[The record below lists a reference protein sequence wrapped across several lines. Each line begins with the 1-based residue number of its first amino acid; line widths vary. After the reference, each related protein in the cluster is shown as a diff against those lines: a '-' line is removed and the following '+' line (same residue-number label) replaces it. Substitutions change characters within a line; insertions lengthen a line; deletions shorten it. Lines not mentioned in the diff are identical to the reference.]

1 MKDNV
6 LNLPIVKVSAVAGLL
21 AFVFTVLYNILLFV
35 LKVGVF
41 DGLYNVSFFV
51 NLIFTGLAIYHF
63 RINMNF
69 GELRF
74 WQGMVITFIIVLI
87 SSLLVALFMLL
98 YLGVIAPEFLEFS
111 KQIKVN
117 ELVASKEMYLK
128 DITEEGF
135 NGIITIFKET
145 AASQVAFSKIL
156 LNLFVSLIYGTIL
169 SIIFRT

>member
-1 MKDNV
+1 
-6 LNLPIVKVSAVAGLL
+6 
-21 AFVFTVLYNILLFV
+21 
-35 LKVGVF
+35 
-41 DGLYNVSFFV
+41 
-51 NLIFTGLAIYHF
+51 
-63 RINMNF
+63 
-69 GELRF
+69 
-74 WQGMVITFIIVLI
+74 MVINFIIVLI

-98 YLGVIAPEFLEFS
+98 YLGIISPEFLAFS
-111 KQIKVN
+111 KQVKID
-117 ELVASKEMYLK
+117 ELMANKEMYLN